1 MVSVQLFS
9 FYWVDCLLLS
19 ELAALIGSK
28 PDSQPPFV
36 LKFVSV
42 RQPNPLIF
50 LLINYPPTKMPRRV
64 LVVGAGFAGLAAAT
78 SLADK
83 GYDVTILEKN
93 DSPGGRA
100 RVFRAEGFTFDMGP
114 SWYWMPDVFE
124 TYFAR
129 FGKKPSDYYN
139 LIRLDPSYSVIFGPT
154 ESVDLPAGLPN
165 LERLFEQMEPGSGA
179 RLSEFLKQAAYK
191 YKVGIHNFVWK
202 PSRSVTEF
210 LSLKLLYDV
219 TRLDVFQSFASHAR
233 KFFKNPRLLE
243 IIEFPI
249 LFLGATPENTP
260 AMYSLMNYAEM
271 TMGTWYP
278 MGGMHEIVRAM
289 VSLAEEK
296 GVKIL
301 LNQPVRKV
309 EIADGNAKRVITDEG
324 IYETDIV
331 VAGADYNHVETKLV
345 DNAFRNYDDAYWQKR
360 VMAPSSLLFY
370 LGVNKRVPKLKH
382 HNLFFDEDFKL
393 HAQEI
398 YETPRW
404 PSRPLF
410 YVSAPSVTDPGVA
423 PTGSENL
430 FILIPVAPDLTDD
443 EATRERYYDIVM
455 DRLESYVGEDIR
467 NYVVYKRSYAHRDFK
482 DDYNAF
488 RGNAY
493 GLANTLK
500 QTALLKPSLKNKKVS
515 NLFYTGQLTVPGP
528 GVPPSLI
535 SGLVV
540 ADEVAKEF
548 A

>member
-1 MVSVQLFS
+1 
-9 FYWVDCLLLS
+9 
-19 ELAALIGSK
+19 
-28 PDSQPPFV
+28 
-36 LKFVSV
+36 
-42 RQPNPLIF
+42 
-50 LLINYPPTKMPRRV
+50 MPRRV

>member
-1 MVSVQLFS
+1 
-9 FYWVDCLLLS
+9 
-19 ELAALIGSK
+19 
-28 PDSQPPFV
+28 
-36 LKFVSV
+36 
-42 RQPNPLIF
+42 
-50 LLINYPPTKMPRRV
+50 MPQRV
-64 LVVGAGFAGLAAAT
+64 LVIGAGFAGLAAAT

-93 DSPGGRA
+93 SMPGGRA
-100 RVFRAEGFTFDMGP
+100 RVFQAEGFTFDMGP

-139 LIRLDPSYSVIFGPT
+139 LVRLDPSYKVVFGPN
-154 ESVDLPAGLPN
+154 ESVDLPAGIDN
-165 LERLFEQMEPGSGA
+165 LEILFEQIEPGSGPQL
-179 RLSEFLKQAAYK
+179 REFLKQAAYK
-191 YKVGIHNFVWK
+191 YEVGMNRFVWK

-219 TRLDVFQSFASHAR
+219 TRLDVFQSFATHAR
-233 KFFKNPRLLE
+233 KFFKHPRLLE
-243 IIEFPI
+243 IVEFPV
-249 LFLGATPENTP
+249 LFLGATAENTP

-271 TMGTWYP
+271 ALGTWYP
-278 MGGMHEIVRAM
+278 MGGMYEIVKAM

-301 LNQPVRKV
+301 LNQTVQKIDILNKKAQRV
-309 EIADGNAKRVITDEG
+309 VTNDGIFEADV
-324 IYETDIV
+324 V
-331 VAGADYNHVETKLV
+331 VAGADYNHVETSLV
-345 DNAFRNYDDAYWQKR
+345 DPVNRNYSDDYWQKR

-370 LGVNKRVPKLKH
+370 LGVSKRVPRLQH
-382 HNLFFDEDFKL
+382 HNLFFDEDFTL
-393 HAQEI
+393 HSQEI

-404 PSRPLF
+404 PTKPLF
-410 YVSAPSVTDPGVA
+410 YASAPSKTDPGIA
-423 PTGSENL
+423 PEGCENL
-430 FILIPVAPDLTDD
+430 FLLIPVAPGLTDD
-443 EATRERYYDIVM
+443 EDTREHYFNLIM
-455 DRLESYVGEDIR
+455 DRLEAYVGEAIR
-467 NYVVYKRSYAHRDFK
+467 SHIVFKRSYAHRDFEH
-482 DDYNAF
+482 DYNAF

-500 QTALLKPSLKNKKVS
+500 QTAFFKPSLKNKRVN

-548 A
+548 V